1 MATTALDET
10 LQRDRTAELSALPT
24 PLTRGGKSEASRR
37 SDIFERSPAAA
48 GAARPAL
55 PTVEYARVSDELE
68 RRSREWTAMVRLLEQ
83 NRHTLDCAEME
94 RDAAY
99 DELARIVPIVQETAK
114 ELTAAMDASR
124 SGRPSPDLPELFA
137 KNSEFSISSRRSR
150 SRSAAISCAAAR
162 PGSNMPAASRTRSGC
177 AARPRADGGARSGAR
192 QSPQRTRLIVVMVP
206 SGSSPL
212 SWRSLAIEPAR

>member
-37 SDIFERSPAAA
+37 SDIFERSPAA

-114 ELTAAMDASR
+114 DLTAAMDASR

-137 KNSEFSISSRRSR
+137 KNSESLDQLEKVSVALSGHFLRCR
-150 SRSAAISCAAAR
+150 AAWEQY
-162 PGSNMPAASRTRSGC
+162 
-177 AARPRADGGARSGAR
+177 ARSVENA
-192 QSPQRTRLIVVMVP
+192 QRLRGEAP
-206 SGSSPL
+206 
-212 SWRSLAIEPAR
+212 R

>member
-1 MATTALDET
+1 MILATRGGLPMATTALDET

-37 SDIFERSPAAA
+37 SDIFERSPAA
-48 GAARPAL
+48 GAARAAL

-114 ELTAAMDASR
+114 ELTAAMDAAGRRRTCRSCSR
-124 SGRPSPDLPELFA
+124 RTASL
-137 KNSEFSISSRRSR
+137 SISSRRSR

-162 PGSNMPAASRTRSGC
+162 PGSNMPAASRPRSGC
-177 AARPRADGGARSGAR
+177 AARPRADGGARFGAR
-192 QSPQRTRLIVVMVP
+192 RP
-206 SGSSPL
+206 
-212 SWRSLAIEPAR
+212 

>member
-1 MATTALDET
+1 MILATRGGLPMATTALDET

-37 SDIFERSPAAA
+37 SDIFERSPAA
-48 GAARPAL
+48 GAARAAL

-114 ELTAAMDASR
+114 DLTAAMDASR

-137 KNSEFSISSRRSR
+137 KNSESLDQLEKVSVALSGHFLRCR
-150 SRSAAISCAAAR
+150 AAWEQY
-162 PGSNMPAASRTRSGC
+162 
-177 AARPRADGGARSGAR
+177 ARSVETA
-192 QSPQRTRLIVVMVP
+192 QRLRGEAP
-206 SGSSPL
+206 
-212 SWRSLAIEPAR
+212 R

>member
-1 MATTALDET
+1 MILATRGGLPMATTALDET

-37 SDIFERSPAAA
+37 SDIFERSPAA
-48 GAARPAL
+48 GAARAAL

-137 KNSEFSISSRRSR
+137 KNSESLDQLEKVSVALSGHFLRCR
-150 SRSAAISCAAAR
+150 AAWEQY
-162 PGSNMPAASRTRSGC
+162 
-177 AARPRADGGARSGAR
+177 ARSVENA
-192 QSPQRTRLIVVMVP
+192 QRLRGEAP
-206 SGSSPL
+206 
-212 SWRSLAIEPAR
+212 R

>member
-1 MATTALDET
+1 MILATRGGLPMATTALDET

-37 SDIFERSPAAA
+37 SDIFERSPAAGA
-48 GAARPAL
+48 GRAAL

-99 DELARIVPIVQETAK
+99 DELARIVRSCRRRRRTSPRRWMR
-114 ELTAAMDASR
+114 AAAGGRRRTCR
-124 SGRPSPDLPELFA
+124 SC
-137 KNSEFSISSRRSR
+137 SRR
-150 SRSAAISCAAAR
+150 I
-162 PGSNMPAASRTRSGC
+162 AS
-177 AARPRADGGARSGAR
+177 
-192 QSPQRTRLIVVMVP
+192 L
-206 SGSSPL
+206 
-212 SWRSLAIEPAR
+212 

>member
-94 RDAAY
+94 RGEGTHRGDGCEPQRPAVAGPAGAVREEQRSLDQLEKVSVALSGHFLRCRAAWEQY
-99 DELARIVPIVQETAK
+99 ARSVETA
-114 ELTAAMDASR
+114 
-124 SGRPSPDLPELFA
+124 
-137 KNSEFSISSRRSR
+137 
-150 SRSAAISCAAAR
+150 
-162 PGSNMPAASRTRSGC
+162 
-177 AARPRADGGARSGAR
+177 
-192 QSPQRTRLIVVMVP
+192 QRLRGEAP
-206 SGSSPL
+206 H
-212 SWRSLAIEPAR
+212 

>member
-1 MATTALDET
+1 MILAIRGGLPMATTALDET

-37 SDIFERSPAAA
+37 SDIFERSPAAT
-48 GAARPAL
+48 GAAARTAL

-137 KNSEFSISSRRSR
+137 KNSESLDQLEKVSVALSGHFLRCR
-150 SRSAAISCAAAR
+150 AAWEQY
-162 PGSNMPAASRTRSGC
+162 
-177 AARPRADGGARSGAR
+177 ARSVENA
-192 QSPQRTRLIVVMVP
+192 QRLRGEAP
-206 SGSSPL
+206 
-212 SWRSLAIEPAR
+212 R

>member
-48 GAARPAL
+48 GAARAAL

-137 KNSEFSISSRRSR
+137 KNSEFS
-150 SRSAAISCAAAR
+150 RSAREGLGRAQRPFPALPRGLGAICPQRRERAAAAR
-162 PGSNMPAASRTRSGC
+162 RGPALTV
-177 AARPRADGGARSGAR
+177 ARA
-192 QSPQRTRLIVVMVP
+192 
-206 SGSSPL
+206 
-212 SWRSLAIEPAR
+212 PARAKALSGPA

>member
-1 MATTALDET
+1 MILAIREGLPMATTALDET
-10 LQRDRTAELSALPT
+10 LQRDRTAELSPLPT
-24 PLTRGGKSEASRR
+24 PLTRGGKSEAARR

-48 GAARPAL
+48 GAARAAL

-137 KNSEFSISSRRSR
+137 KNSEALDQLEKVSVALSGHFLRCR
-150 SRSAAISCAAAR
+150 AAWEQY
-162 PGSNMPAASRTRSGC
+162 
-177 AARPRADGGARSGAR
+177 ARSVENA
-192 QSPQRTRLIVVMVP
+192 QRLRGEAP
-206 SGSSPL
+206 
-212 SWRSLAIEPAR
+212 R

>member
-1 MATTALDET
+1 
-10 LQRDRTAELSALPT
+10 
-24 PLTRGGKSEASRR
+24 
-37 SDIFERSPAAA
+37 
-48 GAARPAL
+48 
-55 PTVEYARVSDELE
+55 VSDELE

-137 KNSEFSISSRRSR
+137 KNSESLDQLEKVSVALSGHFLRCRAAWEQYARSVENAVVSENEADSEAPVALESI
-150 SRSAAISCAAAR
+150 AR
-162 PGSNMPAASRTRSGC
+162 PQTPMNDLQVGRMVTVDAHLVAGDFTVLTGRSNTRSG
-177 AARPRADGGARSGAR
+177 
-192 QSPQRTRLIVVMVP
+192 
-206 SGSSPL
+206 
-212 SWRSLAIEPAR
+212 

>member
-1 MATTALDET
+1 MILATRGGLPMATTALDET

-24 PLTRGGKSEASRR
+24 PLTRGGRSEASRR
-37 SDIFERSPAAA
+37 SDIFERSP
-48 GAARPAL
+48 GAPRPAL
-55 PTVEYARVSDELE
+55 PTVEYARGSHELE

-114 ELTAAMDASR
+114 DLTAAMDASR

-137 KNSEFSISSRRSR
+137 KNSESLDQLEKVSVALSGHFLRCR
-150 SRSAAISCAAAR
+150 AAWEQY
-162 PGSNMPAASRTRSGC
+162 
-177 AARPRADGGARSGAR
+177 ARSVENA
-192 QSPQRTRLIVVMVP
+192 QRLRGEAP
-206 SGSSPL
+206 
-212 SWRSLAIEPAR
+212 R

>member
-1 MATTALDET
+1 MILATRGGLPMATTALDET

-37 SDIFERSPAAA
+37 SDIFERSPAA
-48 GAARPAL
+48 GAARAAL

-114 ELTAAMDASR
+114 DLTAAMDASR

-137 KNSEFSISSRRSR
+137 KNSESLDQLEKVSVALSGHFLRCR
-150 SRSAAISCAAAR
+150 AAWEQY
-162 PGSNMPAASRTRSGC
+162 
-177 AARPRADGGARSGAR
+177 ARSVENA
-192 QSPQRTRLIVVMVP
+192 QRLRGEAP
-206 SGSSPL
+206 
-212 SWRSLAIEPAR
+212 R

>member
-1 MATTALDET
+1 M
-10 LQRDRTAELSALPT
+10 
-24 PLTRGGKSEASRR
+24 TRGGKSEASRR

-114 ELTAAMDASR
+114 ELTE
-124 SGRPSPDLPELFA
+124 GFGCEPQRPAVAGPAGAVRE
-137 KNSEFSISSRRSR
+137 EQRV
-150 SRSAAISCAAAR
+150 SRSAREGLGRAQRLFPALPRGLGAIY
-162 PGSNMPAASRTRSGC
+162 
-177 AARPRADGGARSGAR
+177 ARSVENA
-192 QSPQRTRLIVVMVP
+192 QRLRGEAP
-206 SGSSPL
+206 
-212 SWRSLAIEPAR
+212 R

>member
-1 MATTALDET
+1 MILAIRGGLPMATTALDET

-124 SGRPSPDLPELFA
+124 SGPPSPDLPELFA
-137 KNSEFSISSRRSR
+137 KNSESLDQLEKVSVAISGH
-150 SRSAAISCAAAR
+150 SCAAAR
-162 PGSNMPAASRTRSGC
+162 LGSIMPAASRSRSCC
-177 AARPRADGGARSGAR
+177 AARPRADGGGRSGAR
-192 QSPQRTRLIVVMVP
+192 QSPQRTR
-206 SGSSPL
+206 
-212 SWRSLAIEPAR
+212 